1 MKSLYSEEDYRA
13 TPSDWERFLESSVW
27 HDIQLFILDRVE
39 LNRNTLE
46 QTDDERRRYA
56 EETKGY
62 YESSDILRGR
72 NREARDILLAPGEI
86 LKELREGEEDD
97 RRDDT

>member
-1 MKSLYSEEDYRA
+1 MKSISQEEQYKARA
-13 TPSDWERFLESSVW
+13 NDWASFIESSIW
-27 HDIQLFILDRVE
+27 HDIQLFILDRIE
-39 LNRNTLE
+39 LNRSNLE
-46 QTDDERRRYA
+46 QTDDERRIYA
-56 EETKGY
+56 DSTNGY

-72 NREARDILLAPGEI
+72 NREARDILMAPEEI